1 VSNQRPA
8 EGDASAKTA
17 GRDGFAVEVQDLT
30 RTFGDFVAVDHVSF
44 SVARGEI
51 FGFLGANGAG
61 KTTTIRM
68 LCGLLLPSGGRGTVA
83 GYDIMRDYERI
94 KLRIGYMSQKF
105 SLYDDL
111 SVRENIEFYGGM
123 YGLGRGEIADRI
135 DNLFESIG
143 LAEHADKLA
152 GSLPLGWKQRMSL
165 AASLLHDPEI
175 IFLDEPTSG
184 VDPVSRRSF
193 WLLIYALADRGKTVF
208 VTTHY
213 MDEAEYCSRISIMK
227 LGKIVELEN
236 PHRLK
241 ERYGVSTMQEVFL
254 KAVAGSDI

>member
-1 VSNQRPA
+1 MS
-8 EGDASAKTA
+8 DSAQQKERN
-17 GRDGFAVEVQDLT
+17 GLAVEVRDLT
-30 RTFGDFVAVDHVSF
+30 RTFGTFTAVDHISF
-44 SVARGEI
+44 SVRRGEI

-68 LCGLLLPSGGRGTVA
+68 LCGLLLPSAGSGNVA
-83 GYDIMRDYERI
+83 GYDIMREYERI

-111 SVRENIEFYGGM
+111 SVRENLEFYAGL
-123 YGLGRGEIADRI
+123 YGLRRRQIGPRI
-135 DNLFESIG
+135 DELFGSVG
-143 LAEHADKLA
+143 LGEHAEKLA

-165 AASLLHDPEI
+165 AASLLHDPDI

-193 WLLIYALADRGKTVF
+193 WLLIYELADRGKTVF

-213 MDEAEYCSRISIMK
+213 MDEAEYCSRVSIMK
-227 LGKIVELEN
+227 LGKIVELDN
-236 PHRLK
+236 PHRMK
-241 ERYGVSTMQEVFL
+241 ERYQASNMQQVFL
-254 KAVAGSDI
+254 KAVGGSDR